1 MLDSTTVRVVSMLE
15 NPHTAAPTADT
26 SFLSREATAP
36 ARRLHRSMTGYA
48 PTPLVELSGLAK
60 RGGVRSVLVKMKPPR
75 FGLNAFKALG
85 GLYALFRVV
94 CRELGLDH
102 RTATMDTLK
111 SPDIGTGSPA
121 WSSSPP
127 RTETTVGVS
136 RGLRECWAAAPM
148 CSCRE
153 AL

>member
-60 RGGVRSVLVKMKPPR
+60 RGGVRSVLVKDESPR
-75 FGLNAFKALG
+75 FGLNAFKAL
-85 GLYALFRVV
+85 R
-94 CRELGLDH
+94 
-102 RTATMDTLK
+102 
-111 SPDIGTGSPA
+111 
-121 WSSSPP
+121 SSPP

-153 AL
+153 AP

>member
-60 RGGVRSVLVKMKPPR
+60 RGGVRSVLVKDESPR

-94 CRELGLDH
+94 CR
-102 RTATMDTLK
+102 
-111 SPDIGTGSPA
+111 
-121 WSSSPP
+121 
-127 RTETTVGVS
+127 VS
-136 RGLRECWAAAPM
+136 VPEHFPGNNSR
-148 CSCRE
+148 
-153 AL
+153 